1 MKKFLF
7 VLDNPLRGVLIL
19 CLLLPALLS
28 AANVNKIL
36 KEMQKTYRSAQKISI
51 DFKEVARFEL
61 TGTQSEVSGTLLM
74 EGKTRF
80 RLETED
86 QVLVN
91 DGKTLW
97 RYNKIDNQVL
107 IDYAKTEQQ
116 DVLLND
122 LLYNLQE
129 HYYGELIQE
138 YKDKKPKR
146 YLIKL
151 VPKPSEQSFIKSI
164 KFWVKDKSWEIERVI
179 YTDYNNNET
188 ELQIEKIDFNPPISD
203 NTFTFVP
210 PDGTQ
215 VVDLRF

>member
-1 MKKFLF
+1 MKKKTS
-7 VLDNPLRGVLIL
+7 VLKKSFPIAIVIS
-19 CLLLPALLS
+19 LLLPTFLA

-36 KEMQKTYRSAQKISI
+36 KGMQKKYRSAQKISI
-51 DFKEVARFEL
+51 NFKEVNKFNL

-74 EGKTRF
+74 EGKKRF

-107 IDYAKTEQQ
+107 IDYAKSEQQ

-122 LLYNLQE
+122 LLYNLKD

-146 YLIKL
+146 FLIKL
-151 VPKPSEQSFIKSI
+151 VPKPSEQSFIKTI
-164 KFWVKDKSWEIERVI
+164 KFWVEDKSWEIERVI
-179 YTDYNNNET
+179 YTDYNDNET
-188 ELQIEKIDFNPPISD
+188 EFLIEKIDFNPHISD
-203 NTFTFVP
+203 KTFTFVP